1 MAMSNSSGGVSMEFL
16 DRQRA
21 LFNSVL
27 RAFSAGNWGLNL
39 CSLFTSPNP
48 PSTPST

>member
-1 MAMSNSSGGVSMEFL
+1 MAMRNSGSCVSMEFL

-21 LFNSVL
+21 RFNSVL
-27 RAFSAGNWGLNL
+27 RALSAGNWGSNL